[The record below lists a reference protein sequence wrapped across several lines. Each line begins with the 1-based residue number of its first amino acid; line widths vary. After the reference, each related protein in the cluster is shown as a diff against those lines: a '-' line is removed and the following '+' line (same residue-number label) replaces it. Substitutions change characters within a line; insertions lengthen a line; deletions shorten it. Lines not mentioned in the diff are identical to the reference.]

1 MGLFSKKIKLDM
13 ARIPRH
19 IAFIMDGNGRWA
31 TRRGLPRSAGHRAG
45 VDALKRVVNACR
57 DLGVYAVSLYALS
70 IENFNRSKEEID
82 YIFDLVKKYVAEN
95 AENLIKNDTRLQ
107 VAGNLYHERVPAE
120 VREVFLDVIEK
131 TKDCKSHVLQICFA
145 YSGRDEIV
153 RAVNKIIETGEK
165 NIDEQKFATYL
176 DTASVP
182 DPDLIVRASG
192 EQRMS
197 NFLLWELSYSEFY
210 FPSEHWPDF
219 DEHVVK
225 KSIYE
230 FQKRNRRFGK
240 A

>member
-1 MGLFSKKIKLDM
+1 MGLFKKKMELDM
-13 ARIPRH
+13 TRIPRH

-45 VDALKRVVNACR
+45 VDSLKRVVSACR

-70 IENFNRSKEEID
+70 IENFKRSKEEID

-95 AENLIKNDTRLQ
+95 VDEMVKNNTRLQ
-107 VAGNLYHERVPAE
+107 VAGNLYHERVPE
-120 VREVFLDVIEK
+120 DVRNVFLDAIER
-131 TKDCKSHVLQICFA
+131 TKACDKHVLVICFA
-145 YSGRDEIV
+145 YSGRDEIC
-153 RAVNKIIETGEK
+153 RAVNKMIEAK
-165 NIDEQKFATYL
+165 VSNVDEQIFASYL
-176 DTASVP
+176 DTANVP

-197 NFLLWELSYSEFY
+197 NFLLWQLSYSEFY
-210 FPSEHWPDF
+210 FPKEHWPDF
-219 DEHVVK
+219 DEKVVR

-230 FQKRNRRFGK
+230 FQNRNRRFGK